1 MKVVK
6 KQLNTHDCIICGMDN
21 PAGLK
26 APFYEME
33 DGSVVSKF
41 IYQDIHQSYPGRAHG
56 GMITCMLDELVGR
69 AIWTIEPL
77 TWGVTASISVRF
89 HKPVPL
95 NQELMAIGKVV
106 KNNRFIFDAEGVI
119 KDKNGTVLASAK
131 ATYFKLKPEQIMDD
145 PTHNV
150 MFLVEDD
157 VKEVDV
163 F

>member
-131 ATYFKLKPEQIMDD
+131 ATYFKLKLEQIMDD

-157 VKEVDV
+157 VKEIDI

>member
-69 AIWTIEPL
+69 AIWAIEPL

-145 PTHNV
+145 PSHNV

-157 VKEVDV
+157 VKEIDI